1 MRGNELVGV
10 GGVGGGLGAQ
20 ERDGNIKKKG
30 EECRKEARA
39 DTFGQCAAFSL
50 ERSRVLFPF
59 VTSNPFFNFFC
70 M

>member
-1 MRGNELVGV
+1 MV
-10 GGVGGGLGAQ
+10 VGGGGGVLGAQ

-30 EECRKEARA
+30 EECRKEARV

-59 VTSNPFFNFFC
+59 VTSNPCFNIFC

>member
-1 MRGNELVGV
+1 M
-10 GGVGGGLGAQ
+10 GVGGGWLRAQ

-30 EECRKEARA
+30 EECRKEARF

-50 ERSRVLFPF
+50 ERSQVLSPF
-59 VTSNPFFNFFC
+59 VTSNPCFNFFC